1 MRLTFY
7 ERSEMKRLGRTNPD
21 LAGWWFRVPGTGYR
35 KVPGSDF
42 RFQNSE
48 FKWTIFRAAEAGQGS
63 GDPRQPVHFKRDS
76 LSILETLNFSFEF

>member
-1 MRLTFY
+1 MV
-7 ERSEMKRLGRTNPD
+7 
-21 LAGWWFRVPGTGYR
+21 VPGTGYR
-35 KVPGSDF
+35 EVPGSDF